1 MNNVTSEENKVNI
14 YNKILAIMAAVQRLE
29 KDSRVQFGST
39 DYKALSEEK
48 VTTIMREQML
58 KYNLVVFPVEMFAS
72 RNGQL
77 SHVDVRYRIVDADT
91 GEYIE
96 VVSCGDGADTQ
107 DKGAGKAMTYAYKYM
122 WLRTFA
128 IPTGEDPD
136 KVSSAQL
143 DAEQKEPKPEPKPK
157 KEEPKPKKEEPK
169 EEPKKEDNIK
179 YYICHDCGNKI
190 TPHSDGKNEYG
201 VMHIANL
208 TKERYGES
216 LCWDCACKRKKAAN
230 G

>member
-1 MNNVTSEENKVNI
+1 MDNI
-14 YNKILAIMAAVQRLE
+14 TQNTEKRNSHSIYVKILSIMEAVQRLE
-29 KDSRVQFGST
+29 KDTSVSFGKT

-48 VTTIMREQML
+48 VTSILRDQMIKQKL
-58 KYNLVVFPVEMFAS
+58 IVFPVEMFS
-72 RNGQL
+72 HREGQIT
-77 SHVDVRYRIVDADT
+77 HVDVRYRIVDT
-91 GEYIE
+91 ENGQYIE

-107 DKGAGKAMTYAYKYM
+107 DKGSGKAMTYAYKYM

-136 KVSSAQL
+136 KISSAQL
-143 DAEQKEPKPEPKPK
+143 DAEQAKEAAVEATVPDDVKH
-157 KEEPKPKKEEPK
+157 
-169 EEPKKEDNIK
+169 
-179 YYICHDCGNKI
+179 YVCHDCGEII

-208 TKERYGES
+208 TKERYGVS